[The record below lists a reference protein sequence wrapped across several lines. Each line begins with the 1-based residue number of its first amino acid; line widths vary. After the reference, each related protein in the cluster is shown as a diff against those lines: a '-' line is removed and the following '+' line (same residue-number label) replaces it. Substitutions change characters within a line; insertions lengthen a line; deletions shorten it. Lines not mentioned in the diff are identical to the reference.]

1 MAIQQILTT
10 KQQEVL
16 YSYLN
21 DDWKYLILAG
31 AKRSGKTFIDNFIFL
46 YELRRVAELA
56 KRLEDNH
63 PQFILAGFSS
73 NTIYNNVI
81 SSIAS
86 QFGIDMKADRHGHYH
101 LFGVDIVPSY
111 TGSMRG
117 MSSIRGMTAYGAYVN
132 EASLA
137 VHDVFQEILARCS
150 MDSSRVICDTNPD
163 NPQHWL
169 KTDYIDNDNPD
180 ARIKSYHFTIDDNTF
195 LSPEYVKAFKA
206 ATPTGMF
213 YDRDILG
220 LWVTGEGA
228 VYKDFDERTMV
239 LLDKEVP
246 TSFSKYIAGVD
257 WGYQHYGSIVV
268 FGLDDV
274 DNWYLLE
281 EHTKQYEEIDYWTDV
296 AHDLQKKYGRD
307 MPFYCDTARTEHIDH
322 FKHNGINAK
331 YGWKSVVSGI
341 EIVARQMKSGHF
353 FVKQSAPERFLD
365 EIYNY
370 QWDDKNEDAVV
381 KENDDCMDA
390 CRYAIATYLHLKE
403 RKTYHP
409 ASNDREGILRGMRE
423 LGL

>member
-1 MAIQQILTT
+1 MQWRKELVQLAIQQILTT

-220 LWVTGEGA
+220 LWVTGEGV
-228 VYKDFDERTMV
+228 VYPDFNKDTMV
-239 LLDKEVP
+239 VDDVP
-246 TSFSKYIAGVD
+246 DLPHYCVGVD
-257 WGYQHYGSIVV
+257 FGYEHPMAVSV
-268 FGLDDV
+268 FGYDD
-274 DNWYLLE
+274 NGNNYLVE
-281 EHTKQYEEIDYWTDV
+281 CYKEQHHFIDYWIDV
-296 AHDLQKKYGRD
+296 IHSIQQRYGS
-307 MPFYCDTARTEHIDH
+307 YINVWCDSARPEYVHEFTNARIHAQ
-322 FKHNGINAK
+322 NAK
-331 YGWKSVVSGI
+331 KVIMPGI
-341 EIVARQMKSGHF
+341 EYVAELMKTGKF
-353 FVKQSAPERFLD
+353 FVKKSVAQPFLD
-365 EIYNY
+365 EVY
-370 QWDDKNEDAVV
+370 QYVWDEKSGEPV
-381 KENDDCMDA
+381 KEHDHVMDSV
-390 CRYAIATYLHLKE
+390 RYCLYNQHNQAGAKIIRNRY
-403 RKTYHP
+403 
-409 ASNDREGILRGMRE
+409 I
-423 LGL
+423 